1 MNNLCFDDILSKR
14 IKFGK
19 VQIQTFLIISLLDII
34 DGSEFM
40 FLQLMN
46 AIIYKEWSLS
56 LGQLIVLTTIF
67 NLGQFIGAMFYGQ
80 FSDQTGRKSMIISSL
95 LLFIATFL
103 TAFVQDLPQLL
114 ILRFLFGFLFG
125 ITSPVS
131 SILMAEVTPLHI
143 RGQFIVTLQMMCI
156 VGRMWVLLLA
166 ILFLDSIAS
175 GNWRALAITNSV
187 QSIICLIGSI
197 IYLHESPRFLISQG
211 KIKEGVEGIN
221 FMGRMNDKDYVDLS
235 DEEVQSLQQWRK
247 IIFEQQYEKKS
258 FKDLFN
264 QENLPI
270 TWRAYSLSIIAML
283 MQSGLY
289 IIIPFLFDEEEK
301 TLLDLF
307 YTVLIEI
314 PAVLLVVCLI
324 DRIGRLPIILIGTV
338 TSAIAIFIIWYW
350 KARFLLLGLV
360 TFKFFNRM
368 IFISFTPL
376 VLESYSTVYRSLGTG
391 TTIAFGSATGF
402 ISPAIILHLYEKDNY
417 SPFLV
422 SFFILIIM
430 TIIFATYPRDLTRKP
445 LDIKFEKED

>member
-1 MNNLCFDDILSKR
+1 MNNLSFDDILSKK

-19 VQIQTFLIISLLDII
+19 VQIQTFLIISLINLV

-56 LGQLIVLTTIF
+56 LGQLIILTTIF

-80 FSDQTGRKSMIISSL
+80 FSDKTGPML
-95 LLFIATFL
+95 L

-143 RGQFIVTLQMMCI
+143 RGQFIVALQIMCI
-156 VGRMWVLLLA
+156 VGRMWMLLLA
-166 ILFLDSIAS
+166 IIFLDSIAT
-175 GNWRALAITNSV
+175 GNWRALAITNS
-187 QSIICLIGSI
+187 IPCLICLIGII
-197 IYLHESPRFLISQG
+197 IYIHESPRFLISQG
-211 KIKEGVEGIN
+211 NIKEGVEGIN
-221 FMGRMNDKDYVDLS
+221 FMGRMNDKDYIDLED
-235 DEEVQSLQQWRK
+235 DEIQSLQQWRK
-247 IIFEQQYEKKS
+247 IIFEQQFEQKS

-270 TWRAYSLSIIAML
+270 TWRAYLLSIIAMF

-324 DRIGRLPIILIGTV
+324 DRIGRLSIILIGTM
-338 TSAIAIFIIWYW
+338 TSMITVFIIWYW
-350 KARFLLLGLV
+350 KARFLLIGLII
-360 TFKFFNRM
+360 FKFFNRM

-376 VLESYSTVYRSLGTG
+376 VLESYSTLYRSLGTG
-391 TTIAFGSATGF
+391 TTIAFGSSTGF
-402 ISPAIILHLYEKDNY
+402 FSPAIILHLYQKDNY
-417 SPFLV
+417 SPFLL
-422 SFFILIIM
+422 SFFILIMM
-430 TIIFATYPRDLTRKP
+430 TIIFATYPKDLTRKP
-445 LDIKFEKED
+445 LDIKFQKED